1 MYWICNYKMDS
12 HRKHFIFLLSSEKT
26 GYAMHCLFCC
36 FGGILFYLSLNFARN
51 VFKCVDSTTD
61 GLIQP
66 RLGPELGQSTMMT
79 GVTMSFL

>member
-12 HRKHFIFLLSSEKT
+12 QRKHFIFFFPVRKQ
-26 GYAMHCLFCC
+26 AMHCLFC
-36 FGGILFYLSLNFARN
+36 FGGILFYLTLNFARN

-66 RLGPELGQSTMMT
+66 RLGPELGEFTMT
-79 GVTMSFL
+79 GVGEF